1 MDLPSIDKIIVK
13 LVKSFQTRNPYR
25 IARELGMLVIEEDLE
40 ELFGYYSNFNRIKI
54 IHVNSRLNNQAK
66 NSTCAHELGH
76 AILHPNENTP
86 MLSKDTMVSELKIE
100 MEANYF
106 ATKLIMNPDEDGFQY
121 LTSYKKL
128 EYFGLPLE
136 FERFV

>member
-1 MDLPSIDKIIVK
+1 MDLPSIDKVIVK

-25 IARELGMLVIEEDLE
+25 IARELGMLVVEEDLE

-54 IHVNSRLNNQAK
+54 IHVNSRLNSQAK

-86 MLSKDTMVSELKIE
+86 MLSKHTMVSELKIE

-136 FERFV
+136 FERFI